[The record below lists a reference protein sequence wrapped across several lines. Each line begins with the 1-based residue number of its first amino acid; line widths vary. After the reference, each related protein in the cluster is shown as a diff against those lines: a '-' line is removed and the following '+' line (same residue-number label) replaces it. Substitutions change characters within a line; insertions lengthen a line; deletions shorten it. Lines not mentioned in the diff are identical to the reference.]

1 VKPTFTIKNGVFAY
15 SGIMINSFGIGTRI
29 EKDELTFLF
38 EDNTKVSLLS
48 WNKFNCKGA
57 SYFDLNASELS
68 NLNKNQGY

>member
-1 VKPTFTIKNGVFAY
+1 VKPTITIKNGVFTY

-29 EKDELTFLF
+29 KKDELTFLF